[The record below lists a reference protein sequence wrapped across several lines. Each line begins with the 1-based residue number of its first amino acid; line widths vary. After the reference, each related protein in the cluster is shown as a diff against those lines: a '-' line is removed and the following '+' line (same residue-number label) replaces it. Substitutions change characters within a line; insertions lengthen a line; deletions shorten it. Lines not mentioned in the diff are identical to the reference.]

1 MLLEF
6 RAENFRSFRE
16 ETVLDLRASARS
28 ELENVV
34 RVPPGLEASSPGVLP
49 VIAVFGANASGKTS
63 LFLAPDFM
71 RAAVLFSASS
81 TAEGKGLLEIVPTF
95 RLDSA
100 SRRGPVTFQVQFL
113 ESEVRHE
120 YGFVLQPPRDKDGF
134 TRVRSEWLRSWP
146 KGHPRDLFLR
156 GDAAADAGHDAKWW
170 FSDEGFHGGRRRGND
185 LAEQTRED
193 VLFLSVAS
201 QRNQRQC
208 KQVVSWFADGFL
220 THAGRAHTEPMTEE
234 LMETDPDFRRYVVS
248 LLRAGDTAIDD
259 VATQRNE
266 ELEQEIKGRLGSLPG
281 APSSTYRIYRTM
293 TYHRDATGRRVRFD
307 LEHESHGTQRL
318 FALAGPV
325 YQALRHGRCLWVD
338 EIDTGMHHWLIRV
351 LVKLFQSPENNPNGA
366 QLIFSTHDAALMD
379 PTLLR
384 RDQLWIVEKDTAQG
398 SQLYSLV
405 DVEDKPRKDQ
415 PLFKAFLSGRFGGV
429 PQLDEEAIFAWPRE
443 PT

>member
-6 RAENFRSFRE
+6 RAENFRSFRDE
-16 ETVLDLRASARS
+16 SVLDLRATACS
-28 ELENVV
+28 ELEDVV
-34 RVPPGLEASSPGVLP
+34 RAPPGLEASSQGILP

-71 RAAVLFSASS
+71 RAAVLFSANS
-81 TAEGKGLLEIVPTF
+81 TAEGKGILETVPTF
-95 RLDSA
+95 RLDSM
-100 SRRGPVTFQVQFL
+100 SRRGPVMFRVQFL
-113 ESEVRHE
+113 ESQVRHE
-120 YGFVLQPPRDKDGF
+120 YGFVLQPRRDKSGF
-134 TRVRSEWLRSWP
+134 TRVGSEWLRSWP
-146 KGHPRDLFLR
+146 KGRPRDIFLR
-156 GDAAADAGHDAKWW
+156 GDAVGDAGHEAPWW
-170 FSDEGFHGGRRRGND
+170 FSDEGFYGGRRRGND

-201 QRNQRQC
+201 QRNQQQC

-220 THAGRAHTEPMTEE
+220 THAPRGYVGLTTEE
-234 LMETDPDFRRYVVS
+234 LMETDADFCRYVAR

-259 VATQRNE
+259 VATQRDE
-266 ELEQEIKGRLGSLPG
+266 ELEREIKERLGSLSS
-281 APSSTYRIYRTM
+281 APSASFRSYRT
-293 TYHRDATGRRVRFD
+293 TTVHRDASGRAVRFD

-318 FALAGPV
+318 FELAGPV
-325 YQALRHGRCLWVD
+325 YWALRHGRCLWVD
-338 EIDTGMHHWLIRV
+338 EIDTGMHHWLVRV
-351 LVKLFQSPENNPNGA
+351 LVKLFQSPKNNPNGA

-379 PTLLR
+379 PSLLR
-384 RDQLWIVEKDTAQG
+384 RDQIWIVEKDAAQG

-443 PT
+443 TE